1 MKSFKDANPEGNWVP
16 IDMVVG
22 ANGNPQEDPAT
33 SAAWAYFGIT
43 TACEDPERLYALYD
57 DMCGLENYIERRYG
71 VEGEDYTIEGG
82 LYNPIIAPESDE
94 NNTQN
99 IGLNLFNNLFNRKD
113 EGLISNTPETTA
125 LFAKSGAASR
135 DQAAALVE
143 WRNPASLTAWV
154 ESRTDIEDEKNRY
167 MWSVVGGEESVDSWD
182 TYIATLNGLGL
193 EDVLAEA
200 QEIYNTE
207 AGQLEE
213 YMNNKVNQ

>member
-1 MKSFKDANPEGNWVP
+1 
-16 IDMVVG
+16 
-22 ANGNPQEDPAT
+22 
-33 SAAWAYFGIT
+33 
-43 TACEDPERLYALYD
+43 
-57 DMCGLENYIERRYG
+57 
-71 VEGEDYTIEGG
+71 
-82 LYNPIIAPESDE
+82 
-94 NNTQN
+94 
-99 IGLNLFNNLFNRKD
+99 
-113 EGLISNTPETTA
+113 
-125 LFAKSGAASR
+125 
-135 DQAAALVE
+135 
-143 WRNPASLTAWV
+143 LTAWV